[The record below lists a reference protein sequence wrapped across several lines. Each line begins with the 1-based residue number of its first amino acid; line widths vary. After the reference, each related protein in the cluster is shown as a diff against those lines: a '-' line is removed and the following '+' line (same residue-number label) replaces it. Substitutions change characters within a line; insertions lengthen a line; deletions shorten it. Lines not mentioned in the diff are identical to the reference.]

1 MLRIQKMNSFK
12 EDPSQKYLNFGRKWT
27 SPNQGFKQNLV
38 EHKDDLILLSAKVL
52 KSSVEWGKKIIA
64 ESDSE
69 VVHFLS
75 IWVALPIAAYF
86 FYDGVRSYDYDSLV
100 VGFLM
105 SKSDIFFPEQI
116 SFRFVKYA
124 GQHIWCVCVFMFC
137 VCMCVCNKHSLWV
150 GWKTT
155 WYVFILQH
163 VQLIILK
170 VFQRGRSGRCSKA
183 IVQIQRRKYSFE
195 KKVSYFFYIKVNLR
209 RVVCIVYNHH
219 QGKKALIQS
228 RTTFLHFRLGERQR
242 DERLFGSLSQAVF
255 DGGLVVVRT
264 GRGGGL
270 YLSVCKNKT
279 LRCSYEAKLQKKM
292 VMVVV
297 VIA

>member
-100 VGFLM
+100 VGFFWWAKVTFFFL
-105 SKSDIFFPEQI
+105 SK
-116 SFRFVKYA
+116 
-124 GQHIWCVCVFMFC
+124 
-137 VCMCVCNKHSLWV
+137 
-150 GWKTT
+150 
-155 WYVFILQH
+155 
-163 VQLIILK
+163 
-170 VFQRGRSGRCSKA
+170 
-183 IVQIQRRKYSFE
+183 
-195 KKVSYFFYIKVNLR
+195 
-209 RVVCIVYNHH
+209 
-219 QGKKALIQS
+219 
-228 RTTFLHFRLGERQR
+228 
-242 DERLFGSLSQAVF
+242 
-255 DGGLVVVRT
+255 
-264 GRGGGL
+264 
-270 YLSVCKNKT
+270 
-279 LRCSYEAKLQKKM
+279 
-292 VMVVV
+292 
-297 VIA
+297 

>member
-105 SKSDIFFPEQI
+105 SKSDIFFPERI

-228 RTTFLHFRLGERQR
+228 RTTFFTFQTWRKTERWAS
-242 DERLFGSLSQAVF
+242 LWLSFSSGFWWWFGGSSTHRKRWWFIPQCV
-255 DGGLVVVRT
+255 
-264 GRGGGL
+264 
-270 YLSVCKNKT
+270 
-279 LRCSYEAKLQKKM
+279 QKQDTE
-292 VMVVV
+292 V
-297 VIA
+297 